1 MIDADAKV
9 APRSNGLRIA
19 VLLHRFPGLSLTF
32 VQDQITGLIDR
43 GHSITIYASHRGEQ
57 PFVHA
62 DVARYSLLDR
72 TTYFRQPSPSPAAYV
87 RALPVFVRSLARSP
101 MSTLRSL
108 NVIRYGR
115 HAYSLRLLHGVESLG
130 PKKHEYDVIHCHFG
144 PAGIKGALFR
154 ELGLLGGKLVTT
166 FHGYDVT
173 QYPSVHGSNVY
184 KRHLFQKGD
193 LFMAL
198 SEHMKDRLVALG
210 CRQER
215 LRVHH
220 NGIHSDVFAFAERR
234 KSEGEKL
241 RLISVNRLSEKKGLS
256 YAIRAVAELGREHDV
271 EYRIVGDGELRE
283 ELETLI
289 RDLGV
294 GDRVHLLGWKDRS
307 EVSRLLYW
315 AHIFL
320 APSVTASN
328 LDEEGIPTSIM
339 EAAASGLPVLSTF
352 HSGIPELVLHEES
365 GVLVQPRDHS
375 AIKAGLL
382 KLLERADHWAQMGAA
397 GRRHVEQQF
406 DIENLNDRLVDT
418 YQRLVS
424 SRP

>member
-1 MIDADAKV
+1 MIDADAT
-9 APRSNGLRIA
+9 ASPRSTVLRIA
-19 VLLHRFPGLSLTF
+19 ILLHRFPGLSLTF
-32 VQDQITGLIDR
+32 VQDQITGLVDR
-43 GHSITIYASHRGEQ
+43 GHSVTIYASHRGEQ

-62 DVARYSLLDR
+62 DVERYSLPDH
-72 TTYFRQPSPSPAAYV
+72 TTYFRQPSPSPTAYV
-87 RALPVFVRSLARSP
+87 RALPVILRSLARSP
-101 MSTLRSL
+101 VSTLRSL
-108 NVIRYGR
+108 NVVKYGR
-115 HAYSLRLLHGVESLG
+115 HAYSLRLLYGVESLG
-130 PKKHEYDVIHCHFG
+130 PKVRDYDVIHCHFG

-154 ELGLLGGKLVTT
+154 ELGLLSGKLVTT

-184 KRHLFQKGD
+184 ERHLFQKGD

-210 CRQER
+210 CSPER

-220 NGIHSDVFAFAERR
+220 NGIRSDVFTFAERH
-234 KSEGEKL
+234 KSEGERL

-256 YAIRAVAELGREHDV
+256 YAIRAVAELSREHDV
-271 EYRIVGDGELRE
+271 DYRIVGDGEMRE

-294 GDRVHLLGWKDRS
+294 GDKVHLLGWKDRS
-307 EVSRLLYW
+307 EVSKLLYE

-352 HSGIPELVLHEES
+352 HSGIPEVVLHDES
-365 GVLVQPRDHS
+365 GILVPPRDHS
-375 AIKAGLL
+375 AIKAGLAT
-382 KLLERADHWAQMGAA
+382 LLDRSDQWVQMGTR
-397 GRRHVEQQF
+397 GRRHVEQHF
-406 DIENLNDRLVDT
+406 NIETLNDRLVET
-418 YQRLVS
+418 YRRLIS
-424 SRP
+424 AQP